1 MNAHP
6 MGEPGKTMIETGD
19 QMIAALRHITP
30 EQLLRLGTRQV
41 VYLRSGMRD
50 GEQAFA
56 VYGADGI
63 SLGVVD
69 TVDTAVEIAAERGL
83 DFVAVH

>member
-1 MNAHP
+1 MHMFINS
-6 MGEPGKTMIETGD
+6 
-19 QMIAALRHITP
+19 AASSLRHITP
-30 EQLLRLGTRQV
+30 EQLLRLGMRQV

-63 SLGVVD
+63 SLVRGRHRRYSGGD
-69 TVDTAVEIAAERGL
+69 GRRIRGL
-83 DFVAVH
+83 DFVTVH

>member
-1 MNAHP
+1 
-6 MGEPGKTMIETGD
+6 MGEPGTTTIETGV
-19 QMIAALRHITP
+19 QTSAALRQITP
-30 EQLLRLGTRQV
+30 EQLLRLGTRPV
-41 VYLRSGMRD
+41 AYLRSGMRD

-63 SLGVVD
+63 SIGVVD
-69 TVDTAVEIAAERGL
+69 TVDTAVEMAAERGL

>member
-1 MNAHP
+1 MNARP
-6 MGEPGKTMIETGD
+6 MGEPGTTMIETGD
-19 QMIAALRHITP
+19 QTSAALRHITP
-30 EQLLRLGTRQV
+30 AQLLRLGTRQV

-63 SLGVVD
+63 SIGVVD
-69 TVDTAVEIAAERGL
+69 TVDKAVEMAAERGL